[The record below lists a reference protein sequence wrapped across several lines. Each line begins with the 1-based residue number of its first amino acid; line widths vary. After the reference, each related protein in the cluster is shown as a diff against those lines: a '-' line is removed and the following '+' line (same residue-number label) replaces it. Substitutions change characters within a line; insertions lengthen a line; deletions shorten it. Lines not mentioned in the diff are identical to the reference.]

1 MNTLVRWNTLT
12 PRRFAANFAPRA
24 ARATSWPGAIDDIF
38 ASLLDTNA
46 DAIAPSPIRLDV
58 SEDDAAYRVEAVL
71 AGVAKEDI
79 DVSVEKN
86 TVTISAEVKREV
98 TDNAAVAEGAAPPQ
112 ARKLHQERYYGKTS
126 RTFSL
131 AKAIDD
137 ARIEASYV
145 NGILTLVLPKL
156 AEPAAKRVTIN

>member
-12 PRRFAANFAPRA
+12 PRRFAANFAPRS
-24 ARATSWPGAIDDIF
+24 ARVTSWPGAIDDIF
-38 ASLLDTNA
+38 ASLLDTEA
-46 DAIAPSPIRLDV
+46 AAPSPIRLDV
-58 SEDDAAYRVEAVL
+58 SEDDATYRVEAVL

-98 TDNAAVAEGAAPPQ
+98 AGNAAPNEGAAQ

-131 AKAIDD
+131 AKAIDE

-145 NGILTLVLPKL
+145 NGVLTLVLPKL

>member
-12 PRRFAANFAPRA
+12 PRRFATNFAPRS
-24 ARATSWPGAIDDIF
+24 ARVTSWPGAIDDIF
-38 ASLLDTNA
+38 ASLLNTEA
-46 DAIAPSPIRLDV
+46 VAPSPIRVDV
-58 SEDDAAYRVEAVL
+58 SEDDATYRVEAVL

-98 TDNAAVAEGAAPPQ
+98 ADNAALNDSAPQ

-131 AKAIDD
+131 AKAIDE

-145 NGILTLVLPKL
+145 NGVLTLVLPKL

>member
-12 PRRFAANFAPRA
+12 PRRFAANFAPRS
-24 ARATSWPGAIDDIF
+24 ARVTSWPSAIDDIF
-38 ASLLDTNA
+38 ASLLDTGA
-46 DAIAPSPIRLDV
+46 EAAAPSPIRLDV
-58 SEDDAAYRVEAVL
+58 SEDDAAYRIEAVL

-98 TDNAAVAEGAAPPQ
+98 ADNAAAAEGAAQPR

-131 AKAIDD
+131 AKAIDE

-145 NGILTLVLPKL
+145 NGVLTLVLPKL
-156 AEPAAKRVTIN
+156 AEPTAKRVTIN

>member
-1 MNTLVRWNTLT
+1 MNTLVRWKALT
-12 PRRFAANFAPRA
+12 PRS

-38 ASLLDTNA
+38 ASLLDTGA
-46 DAIAPSPIRLDV
+46 QTAAPSPIRLDV
-58 SEDDAAYRVEAVL
+58 SEDAAAYRVEAVL

-86 TVTISAEVKREV
+86 IVTISAEVKREV
-98 TDNAAVAEGAAPPQ
+98 SENAPATEGAPPKQ

-131 AKAIDD
+131 AKPLDET
-137 ARIEASYV
+137 RIEASYV
-145 NGILTLVLPKL
+145 NGVLTLVLPKL
-156 AEPAAKRVTIN
+156 AETAAKRVTIN